1 MKFTIKKIELR
12 GKKVLILALITL
24 HSHEGYRRCSAFV
37 MSADRIQNVGCCAD
51 ELFMKLDS
59 SPSLQ
64 VLLDL
69 RGVLVVVTGRLLV
82 ELHVPL
88 VDVIYIFIL
97 SKWTTATKLG
107 TFFNSVGGGG
117 GGEGEEGRG
126 RRGGGGGE
134 GEEGRGRRGEE

>member
-1 MKFTIKKIELR
+1 
-12 GKKVLILALITL
+12 
-24 HSHEGYRRCSAFV
+24 
-37 MSADRIQNVGCCAD
+37 MSADRILNVGCCAD

-69 RGVLVVVTGRLLV
+69 RGVFVVVTGRLLV

-134 GEEGRGRRGEE
+134 GDEGRGRRGGGGGEGEEGRRVRW

>member
-1 MKFTIKKIELR
+1 MKFTIKKIEVR
-12 GKKVLILALITL
+12 EKKLALITL

-37 MSADRIQNVGCCAD
+37 MSTDRIQNVGCYTH
-51 ELFMKLDS
+51 ELFMRLDS

-88 VDVIYIFIL
+88 VDVINICVL

-107 TFFNSVGGGG
+107 TFFNSV
-117 GGEGEEGRG
+117 
-126 RRGGGGGE
+126 
-134 GEEGRGRRGEE
+134 